1 MIIRIVRMTF
11 IPEKTEVFLDI
22 FEQSKSEILGMEGCL
37 HLELWRD
44 LHEQNV
50 YVTHSHWESEE
61 ALNDYRKSE
70 FFEKVWKRTKIL
82 FTEKA
87 TAFSVERVEE
97 K

>member
-1 MIIRIVRMTF
+1 M
-11 IPEKTEVFLDI
+11 PDKTDVFHDI
-22 FEQSKSEILGMEGCL
+22 FEQSKSEIRAMKGCL

-50 YVTHSHWESEE
+50 FVTYSHWESEE
-61 ALNDYRKSE
+61 ALNDYRNSE
-70 FFEKVWKRTKIL
+70 FFEKVWKRTKTL